1 MSYMDDYAKYSGLVF
16 QMSAIVLIGILGGIK
31 LDKVLNLNHP
41 VFTIVLTI
49 ISTMIAIYHL
59 FHTLLKK

>member
-1 MSYMDDYAKYSGLVF
+1 
-16 QMSAIVLIGILGGIK
+16 MSAIVVIGIFGGIK

-49 ISTMIAIYHL
+49 VSTTIAIYHL
-59 FHTLLKK
+59 FRTILKK

>member
-1 MSYMDDYAKYSGLVF
+1 MGYMDEYAKYSGLVF
-16 QMSAIVLIGILGGIK
+16 QMSAIVVIGIFGGIK

-49 ISTMIAIYHL
+49 VSTTIAIYHL
-59 FHTLLKK
+59 FRTILKK